1 MHYEYGFMSFQI
13 DNRDMILLSEAFRSV
28 LELMKDCIRNIFQN
42 ALLLNAK
49 LKS

>member
-28 LELMKDCIRNIFQN
+28 LGLMKDCIRNIFQD

>member
-13 DNRDMILLSEAFRSV
+13 DNREMILLSEAFRRG
-28 LELMKDCIRNIFQN
+28 LGLMKDCIRNTFQD